1 MQELEGSVKPIE
13 VTFKV
18 PALQWLRLQ
27 WLSEEVRSAV
37 MGALPLA
44 IRASLDELGV
54 PGTVEGL
61 LDADGHLVVAAQE
74 PQDERLPF
82 DDFQGPD
89 DYPGDEDDHDAD
101 RPEELDSSGH
111 LQVAEGDA
119 ELAKRWEAN
128 YIYADGDPADEEET

>member
-61 LDADGHLVVAAQE
+61 LDADG
-74 PQDERLPF
+74 R
-82 DDFQGPD
+82 
-89 DYPGDEDDHDAD
+89 
-101 RPEELDSSGH
+101 
-111 LQVAEGDA
+111 LQVAEGEA